1 MYMGN
6 IMANIFYRVINKIK
20 STNIKR
26 SLHRLKNVSIGDDL
40 HVNAGMKFY
49 LHKEAKLCIGNNV
62 TFYSQN
68 DDYHMN
74 MFAGVKL
81 IADRPGALIKIGDNT
96 RINGSCIHAWKS
108 VIIGNNCLVAANVNI
123 MDSNG
128 HPVSMNNPSERIM
141 IHDQAEPIV
150 IEDNVWIGCNSIIL
164 KGVTIGEG
172 SIVSAGSVVIDD
184 VPARSIVRGNPAIVV
199 KMNIE

>member
-1 MYMGN
+1 
-6 IMANIFYRVINKIK
+6 MANIFYRVINKIK

-26 SLHRLKNVSIGDDL
+26 SLHRLTNVSIGDDL

-184 VPARSIVRGNPAIVV
+184 VPARSIVRGNPATVV

>member
-1 MYMGN
+1 
-6 IMANIFYRVINKIK
+6 MANIFYRVINKIK

-141 IHDQAEPIV
+141 IRDQAEPIV

>member
-1 MYMGN
+1 MV
-6 IMANIFYRVINKIK
+6 MANFLYRISNKLK
-20 STNIKR
+20 SNKTRKA
-26 SLHRLKNVSIGDDL
+26 LAKAKNVTCGENL

-49 LHKEAKLCIGNNV
+49 LHNEAKLTIGNNV

-81 IADRPGALIKIGDNT
+81 IADRPGAVIKIGDNT
-96 RINGSCIHAWKS
+96 RVNGSCIHAWDS
-108 VIIGNNCLVAANVNI
+108 VTIGNNCLIAANCNI

-128 HPVSMNNPSERIM
+128 HEALMDNPAERIKSQ
-141 IHDQAEPIV
+141 DKAKPIV
-150 IEDNVWIGCNSIIL
+150 IEDNVWVGCNSVIL

-172 SIVSAGSVVIDD
+172 SIVSAGSVVMDN
-184 VPARSIVRGNPAIVV
+184 VPPHSIVRGNPAVV
-199 KMNIE
+199 VSND

>member
-1 MYMGN
+1 
-6 IMANIFYRVINKIK
+6 MANIFYRVINKIK

>member
-1 MYMGN
+1 MN
-6 IMANIFYRVINKIK
+6 SILYRITNKIK
-20 STNIKR
+20 SNNIK
-26 SLHRLKNVSIGDDL
+26 SALKKAKNVSIGDNL
-40 HVNAGMKFY
+40 HINAGMKFY
-49 LHKEAKLCIGNNV
+49 LNDEAKLIVGNNV

-81 IADRPGALIKIGDNT
+81 IADRPGAKIAIGDNT
-96 RINGSCIHAWKS
+96 RVNGSCIHAWDS
-108 VIIGNNCLVAANVNI
+108 VSIGKNCLIAANCNI

-128 HPVSMNNPSERIM
+128 HATMMDSPSERIKTQ
-141 IHDQAEPIV
+141 DTAKPIV

-184 VPARSIVRGNPAIVV
+184 VPPRSIVRGNPAVV
-199 KMNIE
+199 VEHED